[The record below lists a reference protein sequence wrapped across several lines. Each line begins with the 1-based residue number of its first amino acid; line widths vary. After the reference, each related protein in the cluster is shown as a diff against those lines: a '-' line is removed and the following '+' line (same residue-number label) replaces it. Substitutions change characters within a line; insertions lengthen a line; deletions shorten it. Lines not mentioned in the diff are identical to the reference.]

1 MNPKN
6 KVLSNP
12 PNQTTN
18 QTTRD
23 TNSNA
28 NGSATNT
35 AKPNSSHDISNHS
48 SSSPKP
54 GAGEQY
60 TSESIND
67 AIRKLQ
73 GLADVQLKLCK
84 ERKSIESLE
93 LFQKMLDGEL
103 LSEEELETI
112 KTSLKG
118 LSKYASLHSSYRSRL
133 EEAQHA
139 RDLIDHIIG
148 VQVAQSENLD
158 SLPQP
163 DVADQN

>member
-12 PNQTTN
+12 PSQTTS
-18 QTTRD
+18 QTPRD
-23 TNSNA
+23 TNGTADGAA
-28 NGSATNT
+28 NSP
-35 AKPNSSHDISNHS
+35 AKHNSSNGISNTS
-48 SSSPKP
+48 SSNSNTS
-54 GAGEQY
+54 AGEQY

-103 LSEEELETI
+103 LSEDELETI
-112 KTSLKG
+112 KASLKG

-158 SLPQP
+158 SPP
-163 DVADQN
+163 ET

>member
-12 PNQTTN
+12 PNQTTSHPPS
-18 QTTRD
+18 D
-23 TNSNA
+23 TNGTA
-28 NGSATNT
+28 NGT
-35 AKPNSSHDISNHS
+35 ANAPAKDNSSNGVSNNS
-48 SSSPKP
+48 SNNSGNSSNT

-60 TSESIND
+60 SSESIND

-103 LSEEELETI
+103 LSEDELETI
-112 KTSLKG
+112 KASLKG
-118 LSKYASLHSSYRSRL
+118 LSKYASLHSSYRDRL

-158 SLPQP
+158 SPSQT
-163 DVADQN
+163 